1 MPRVQEPLA
10 TRVQDGSGAG
20 HLYVVPTRVEPD
32 ANDAPLGAIS
42 VEVDGVDLRPGN
54 DARSLHC
61 DLAVHGAGPSAS

>member
-1 MPRVQEPLA
+1 
-10 TRVQDGSGAG
+10 
-20 HLYVVPTRVEPD
+20 VEPD